1 MRVVGPIVG
10 GTQPPRE
17 IDGGAGGVP
26 PLRGSLSLAARAR
39 ADRAGARDRAL
50 GNARG
55 TGALMSF
62 DAPFVLALA
71 PLVAGAAWLGTAW
84 GRPGGGPGGAPRGG
98 AAPPRGARARRAR
111 AAGAPP

>member
-50 GNARG
+50 GNVRRA
-55 TGALMSF
+55 GALMSF

-71 PLVAGAAWLGTAW
+71 PLVAGAAWF
-84 GRPGGGPGGAPRGG
+84 G
-98 AAPPRGARARRAR
+98 AAWARRGRGRRAR
-111 AAGAPP
+111 PAAAEAARA